1 MSDTDQVMTV
11 VPDAIGSAT
20 FRRSDGRPCA
30 AQGPVCEALE
40 AFESLLGAEHVRHDT
55 SSIGRYARST
65 ASAGTQPV
73 AVVLPDSVDDVSQ
86 IVQIARKHNLSVYP
100 ISRGRNWG
108 YGDAC
113 APTDGQIIID
123 LARMNRIV
131 EVNSQLG
138 YAVIEP
144 GVTQR
149 QLREHLQENDINL
162 WIDATGA
169 GFEASLVGNTL
180 DHGFGHTPYGDHFL
194 STCGMEV
201 VLADGR
207 VLDTGFGHYA
217 NAKAARV
224 YRYGV
229 GPFLDGIFTQSNYG
243 IVTRIGIWLM
253 PRPETSCA
261 FFFAAENHDDLPD
274 LIDRLAP
281 LRLQGLLRSTM
292 HIGND
297 LRVFSARTRY
307 PFERT
312 DGTTPLPE
320 NVRAEMRKEYGV
332 GAWNG
337 GGAIYG
343 PRGSVRAVKKAV
355 RKALRGY
362 RLHFIDDR
370 KLSLARLVHRLTR
383 WCGAGRRLGDL
394 LAVLEPVYGL
404 LKGEPTDEPLHGAA
418 WRVRDPQP
426 DRPMDPLDVHAGLLW
441 ASPVLP
447 NTGDSARE
455 LMELL
460 EPIYCKHGFEAL
472 VTFTMI
478 TERAM
483 ICVTNLAFDKRQ
495 SEEAA
500 RAEACYDELIDA
512 MIDSGY
518 IPYRTGPAGYRKLA
532 KTPSVFWDV
541 TSQIKQALD
550 PNGVISPGRYVPD
563 R

>member
-1 MSDTDQVMTV
+1 MTV
-11 VPDAIGSAT
+11 VPNAIGSAT
-20 FRRSDGRPCA
+20 FCRPDGGPCA
-30 AQGPVCEALE
+30 AQGSACEAVAAL
-40 AFESLLGAEHVRHDT
+40 ESLLGPEHVRHDPA
-55 SSIGRYARST
+55 SIGRYARST
-65 ASAGTQPV
+65 ASAGTQP
-73 AVVLPDSVDDVSQ
+73 AAIVLPGSANDVSQ
-86 IVQIARKHNLSVYP
+86 IVQIACKHGLSVFP

-113 APTDGQIIID
+113 APTDGQVIVD

-131 EVNSQLG
+131 EVNEQLG

-149 QLREHLQENDINL
+149 QLREHLQEQQIDL

-169 GFEASLVGNTL
+169 GLESSLVGNTL

-194 STCGMEV
+194 SACGMEV

-207 VLDTGFGHYA
+207 VLNTGFGHYA
-217 NAKAARV
+217 NARAHRV

-229 GPFLDGIFTQSNYG
+229 GPFLDGIFAQSNYG
-243 IVTRIGIWLM
+243 IVTRIGVWLM
-253 PRPETSCA
+253 PRPEAFCA
-261 FFFAAENHDDLPD
+261 FFFATENHDDLPD

-312 DGTTPLPE
+312 GGATPLPE
-320 NVRAEMRKEYGV
+320 DLRADLRKEYGV

-343 PRGSVRAVKKAV
+343 PRGSVRAVRKAV

-404 LKGEPTDEPLHGAA
+404 LKGEPTDEPLRGAA

-426 DRPMDPLDVHAGLLW
+426 DGPMDPLDVHAGLLW

-455 LMELL
+455 LLALL
-460 EPIYCKHGFEAL
+460 EPIYARHGFEAL

-495 SEEAA
+495 SEEAS

-518 IPYRTGPAGYRKLA
+518 IPYRTGPAGYSKLTRA
-532 KTPSVFWDV
+532 PSVFWDV
-541 TSQIKQALD
+541 TTQIKQALD
-550 PNGVISPGRYVPD
+550 PDGVISPGRYVPD